1 MNIGQRGRKAADPVY
16 GSYNCITCDKSF
28 DSDQKNLLHLLQDH

>member
-1 MNIGQRGRKAADPVY
+1 MKLKNKQDDPVY

-28 DSDQKNLLHLLQDH
+28 DTDQKNLRHLLKDH